1 LAQGT
6 AKDANQSNNPLNPKP
21 SFNIQDSYAPDL
33 YGSDKYAND
42 VLLRG
47 TLPIAPVALIRVPQ
61 LIRAT
66 VPISTRPQPGGG
78 YTTGLGDI
86 NLFDIFLTRRLAEAR
101 EQAIPWRKW
110 GPYLSQRQWGTLCE
124 DYTVLVSAPVTRP
137 VGQVSPQH

>member
-6 AKDANQSNNPLNPKP
+6 AEDANQSNNPLNPKP

-86 NLFDIFLTRRLAEAR
+86 NLFDIFLTRAAGLEIGAGPVLTMPTAAHDELGNGKWQAGVGVLAVHPKIAHRL
-101 EQAIPWRKW
+101 
-110 GPYLSQRQWGTLCE
+110 GTF
-124 DYTVLVSAPVTRP
+124 
-137 VGQVSPQH
+137 G